1 MPNSQAERPPPFI
14 LPRFST
20 IFIAGMLLAICLL
33 LLFPQTMAFE
43 AIVNW
48 LLIIA
53 VVRLLVK
60 ALRGSPAESHP
71 ERPRTPT
78 EPRRRGRIRHG
89 PASPPSW
96 SVRSDWLGPF
106 NPDDG
111 LSLCASPHFIRD
123 DDDSITTTFSDPAPW
138 D

>member
-1 MPNSQAERPPPFI
+1 MPNSNAKRLPPFA

-20 IFIAGMLLAICLL
+20 VFIAGMLLALCLL

-48 LLIIA
+48 LLIIT
-53 VVRLLVK
+53 VIGLLVK
-60 ALRGSPAESHP
+60 TLRGDPKETHR
-71 ERPRTPT
+71 ERPRQRT
-78 EPRRRGRIRHG
+78 EPRRHGRIRHV

-96 SVRSDWLGPF
+96 SVGSDWLGPF

-111 LSLCASPHFIRD
+111 FSLRASPHFIRE